1 MKKFKTVLSAL
12 AALVLAACF
21 AGCAE
26 YKPPAVIVPD
36 DPGGNVTPPPET
48 PIEPADGEFKVR
60 LLWQGREFT
69 KDNYPRITE
78 LQAQWTDKE
87 TGEVYRSR
95 FNQSGVA
102 SNDSLDGDY
111 SVTLVS
117 LPTGFTYEPNSYSAT
132 NDFKEVSISL
142 YQLTPI
148 RLNSMPYEPAPVNGG
163 YYYSIDTIG
172 AFRVELKSETD
183 KIFFMYKP
191 SQQGVYS
198 FTTMVDVTA
207 DEINPILDVHKG
219 NSQYINASPDAT
231 QDGGGAEN
239 LYTKNVK
246 WQYEIAANEVGGVF
260 IFRLYSTS
268 RNKNAYPLTVDF
280 ILDRDG
286 DFTNQYA
293 TSEEV
298 LVTEDFDSVP
308 PEVISPGG
316 TFVFCADQDRVSNDE
331 PKTPLDAKKV
341 RLNEEDGYYYYYDNT
356 TGVWGSRL
364 YAKINART
372 ELSDESFM
380 GPHMLPTLTYV
391 YNKTD
396 TTPRSYVNFVTTYAE
411 HCNADGC
418 YPVNEE
424 IRLFLQRYALA
435 QRYFYDGFGWAET
448 SVGYN
453 SDEDSMWMYACGYY
467 E

>member
-1 MKKFKTVLSAL
+1 MKKLKTVLSAL
-12 AALVLAACF
+12 AAVVLAVCF

-26 YKPPAVIVPD
+26 YKPPEPEK
-36 DPGGNVTPPPET
+36 PGGPSENPPIVTPPE
-48 PIEPADGEFKVR
+48 ESEEGEFKVR

-69 KDNYPRITE
+69 KDNYPRITS

-87 TGEVYRSR
+87 TGEVYRAN

-102 SNDSLDGDY
+102 STDRLDGDY

-148 RLNSMPYEPAPVNGG
+148 RLNSTPYEPPPVNGG
-163 YYYSIDTIG
+163 YYYTIDTIG
-172 AFRVELKSETD
+172 AFRVELKSDTD

-219 NSQYINASPDAT
+219 NAQYINAAPDAT

-268 RNKNAYPLTVDF
+268 RNKDAYPLTVDF

-298 LVTEDFDSVP
+298 MVTEDFDSVP
-308 PEVISPGG
+308 PEVISPVG
-316 TFVFCADQDRVSNDE
+316 TFVFCADRGRDTTNKE
-331 PKTPLDAKKV
+331 APKTPLDMRQVK
-341 RLNEEDGYYYYYDNT
+341 LNEDGYYYYYEN
-356 TGVWGSRL
+356 GEWGSRL
-364 YAKINART
+364 YAKIDAPTQISNEAFLGT
-372 ELSDESFM
+372 
-380 GPHMLPTLTYV
+380 HMAASLTYV
-391 YNKTD
+391 YNKKD
-396 TTPRSYVNFVTTYAE
+396 TTPRNYYYFVQTYAA
-411 HCNADGC
+411 HCNSQGC

-435 QRYFYDGFGWAET
+435 QRYFFDGFGWAET
-448 SVGYN
+448 SAGYN

-467 E
+467 A